1 MNESSA
7 KPRNVGL
14 IALVL
19 IVVEATAGI
28 LPRRQ
33 QQAALRAE
41 TLELAVPTVAV
52 VAPAPGHTD
61 LLSFTRI
68 TAPFDDDVVVAR
80 NTDIGGLLV
89 ADSVD
94 KELFRIA
101 QISKLRVFVRVPQSL
116 ALGVAPGQT
125 AELTIPELPGRVF
138 TAKVVRT
145 SGAMFTDSRTLL
157 TELEVENEKGE
168 IFSGSYAQVR
178 LTQAKQEAALT
189 VPANTL
195 FFRAEGP
202 QVGVV
207 RADNK
212 VELRSA
218 TLGRDFGRVVKILE
232 GLSPSD
238 RVVLNPPDSLI
249 GGAIVRVAQ

>member
-19 IVVEATAGI
+19 IVVGATAGI

-68 TAPFDDDVVVAR
+68 TAPFDGVVVAR
-80 NTDIGGLLV
+80 NTDVGDLLV
-89 ADSVD
+89 AGSVD

-145 SGAMFTDSRTLL
+145 SGAMSTDSRTLL

-207 RADNK
+207 RANNK

-232 GLSPSD
+232 GLLPSD
-238 RVVLNPPDSLI
+238 RVVLNPPDFLI
-249 GGAIVRVAQ
+249 GGAIVRVTQ